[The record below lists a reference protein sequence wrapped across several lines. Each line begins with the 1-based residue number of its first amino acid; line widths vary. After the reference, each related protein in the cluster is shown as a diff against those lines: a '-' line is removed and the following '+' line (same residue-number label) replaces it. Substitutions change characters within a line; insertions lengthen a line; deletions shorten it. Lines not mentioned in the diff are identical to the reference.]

1 MSLNFLLPLYTHPM
15 WNLNKNK
22 REAFVDV
29 MSDINDWTLS
39 NPDINI
45 YVHDRNLNRNLKSSI
60 ESSISFRSDLGD
72 LLIGSDR
79 STGQVTIWHR
89 PQPWFDHQTPSISK
103 IEPKF
108 EIVKNVIE
116 EWVKSTLDK
125 SERFNERFKKSSLDD
140 IHEILYEIKDNSLVH
155 TVVT

>member
-1 MSLNFLLPLYTHPM
+1 MSLNPLLPLYTHPM

-45 YVHDRNLNRNLKSSI
+45 YVNDRNLKSGI

-79 STGQVTIWHR
+79 STGQVTIWHI
-89 PQPWFDHQTPSISK
+89 PKPWFDHQTPPISK

-108 EIVKNVIE
+108 
-116 EWVKSTLDK
+116 
-125 SERFNERFKKSSLDD
+125 KKV
-140 IHEILYEIKDNSLVH
+140 EQ
-155 TVVT
+155 VTQPSPSQLSQMKHPSP